1 MSFFSLFNLRVTF
14 IISLNAECELQE
26 LKHVHLTKQS
36 CEDNWYVCIVSV
48 YLFLPPVKGH
58 YAHHCHA
65 V

>member
-36 CEDNWYVCIVSV
+36 CEDN
-48 YLFLPPVKGH
+48 
-58 YAHHCHA
+58 
-65 V
+65 